1 MSGTNAPGNSAANPA
16 DGGTEGSGYR
26 QELRRALGFR
36 DLLVYGMVFMVP
48 IAPMGIYGFVA
59 GEAFGM
65 VPLVYLVGIIA
76 MTFTALSY
84 RQLSR
89 VFTYAGSVYSY
100 VQRGFNPHVGFV
112 AGWMILADYLLVPAL
127 LYAFSATWLHAAV
140 PQVPFFI
147 YVIVFIAIVT
157 FINVRGV
164 TIAAKANFVLLA
176 IEIVALLIFLG
187 FAIDFVF
194 IRGGGT
200 GGFSL
205 KPLYQPE
212 HVGAGFIATATSIAV
227 LSFLGFDAIST
238 LAEETERP
246 ERTVGNATVV
256 ALILLGSIFMVQTY
270 AAGLVQPNYQNLD
283 PALAFFQ
290 VGRQAGGPFL
300 YYLLLFVNVIAAGIA
315 NTLVAQLAISR
326 ILYSIS
332 RDELLPFSG
341 FLSRIHPTYRTP
353 ANATLV
359 VAVISIALALI
370 VPLETITKFVN
381 FGALTAFMA
390 LNLTVF
396 VYFFLKQRRRGL
408 KGVFTYLILPLLG
421 FLIIAYVWHGFDTL
435 TFAFG
440 FGWMAVGIILGAV
453 KSRGYR
459 EVPAALKDI

>member
-1 MSGTNAPGNSAANPA
+1 MSETNASGNSAANPA

-48 IAPMGIYGFVA
+48 IAPMGIYGFVSA
-59 GEAFGM
+59 ESFGM
-65 VPLVYLVGIIA
+65 VPLVYFVGIVA

-89 VFTYAGSVYSY
+89 VFTFAGSVYSY
-100 VQRGFNPHVGFV
+100 VQRGFNPHVGFI
-112 AGWMILADYLLVPAL
+112 AGWMILADYFLVPAL

-140 PQVPFFI
+140 PQAPFFI
-147 YVIVFIAIVT
+147 YVILFIGLVT
-157 FINVRGV
+157 FINVRGI
-164 TIAAKANFVLLA
+164 TFAAKANFVLLG
-176 IEIVALLIFLG
+176 IELVALLVFLG
-187 FAIDFVF
+187 FTIDFVF

-205 KPLYQPE
+205 EPLYQPQ

-246 ERTVGNATVV
+246 ERNVGNATVASLV
-256 ALILLGSIFMVQTY
+256 ILGLIFMVQTY
-270 AAGLVQPNYQNLD
+270 AAGLVHPHYQNLD

-290 VGRQAGGPFL
+290 IGRDAGGPFL
-300 YYLLLFVNVIAAGIA
+300 YYFLLFINVIASGIA
-315 NTLVAQLAISR
+315 DALVAQLAVSR

-341 FLSRIHPTYRTP
+341 FMARIHPTYRTP
-353 ANATLV
+353 ANATVLV
-359 VAVISIALALI
+359 GVISIAIALL

-381 FGALTAFMA
+381 FGALTAFML

-396 VYFFLKQRRRGL
+396 VYFFLKRGRRGL
-408 KGVFTYLILPLLG
+408 KGIFTYLVLPVLG
-421 FLIIAYVWHGFDTL
+421 FLIIGYVWHGFDTL

-453 KSRGYR
+453 KSKGYK
-459 EVPAALKDI
+459 EVPAALEEM